1 MNLKAFALSALTIAT
16 MGATPA
22 LALDYPGAG
31 GGRTVNPGYT
41 GNICAVSTNMRSEY
55 FSQNEQIRCTVTK
68 RTNVNGH
75 VVYDV
80 QWNPTPGWSGKTS
93 VVLWSNGVAE
103 YWQDGERFTGRHQSY
118 GDGQTIIFSDHSDY
132 HFVF

>member
-1 MNLKAFALSALTIAT
+1 MFNLKALALSTLTVASLAA
-16 MGATPA
+16 GPA

-31 GGRTVNPGYT
+31 GRTVNSGT
-41 GNICAVSTNMRSEY
+41 MCAVSTNMRSEY
-55 FSQNEQIRCTVTK
+55 FADHEQLRCSVTK

-80 QWNPTPGWSGKTS
+80 QWNPTPDWSGKTS
-93 VVLWSNGVAE
+93 VILWNDGTAE
-103 YWQDGERFTGRHQSY
+103 YWQDGDRFTGRHQAY
-118 GDGQTIIFSDHSDY
+118 GDGQTIIFSDNSDY